1 LIFLN
6 IISEILYLLFLF
18 NIYSPF
24 INFFFRYILIVFV
37 MIDLSALDY
46 RLDQMYPKQNRMIS
60 CIEYPIEPIALV

>member
-1 LIFLN
+1 
-6 IISEILYLLFLF
+6 
-18 NIYSPF
+18 
-24 INFFFRYILIVFV
+24 